1 MSATVAPPFAMGRYN
16 VFWAV
21 PTSGFGE
28 PCDEQPLPLIV
39 GPDGAET
46 PRYGGQAG
54 WDGTGWETL
63 PLPSGR
69 LAQPWPFS
77 QRLFNLPRRRV
88 NLYWRHAFQSRTPA
102 DGQFLFATQLS
113 YRATPS
119 GFVGRCPLVR
129 FERQFRLE
137 DEAIRVVDRIRF
149 RRRLRFATFT
159 PVVIALFP
167 ETKKGPGLFC
177 AKHPSGRS
185 GKIDQVPFS
194 VCLEV
199 DGFRLTQIGCLRS
212 STGDAVL
219 WGERLEDVC
228 FQAGH
233 ELRRVYRY
241 HLPLR
246 RACLTTHRTAHNVR
260 HGRLRMNPKSD
271 SLISQS

>member
-1 MSATVAPPFAMGRYN
+1 MGRYN

-28 PCDEQPLPLIV
+28 PCDEQPLPLVV

-54 WDGTGWETL
+54 WEGTGWETL

-69 LAQPWPFS
+69 LAQPWPLS

-88 NLYWRHAFQSRTPA
+88 NLYWRHVFRSRTPA

-113 YRATPS
+113 FRATPS
-119 GFVGRCPLVR
+119 GFAGRCPLVR
-129 FERQFRLE
+129 FGRQFRLE
-137 DEAIRVVDRIRF
+137 DEAIRVVDRMRF

-159 PVVIALFP
+159 PVVIALLP
-167 ETKKGPGLFC
+167 ETPE
-177 AKHPSGRS
+177 R
-185 GKIDQVPFS
+185 

-199 DGFRLTQIGCLRS
+199 DGFRLAQIGDIRS

-228 FQAGH
+228 FSRGDEIVRTYRFCLAQTA
-233 ELRRVYRY
+233 RRGPEQPRRHSSHAASGPAAVP
-241 HLPLR
+241 HGPHFGTWSLAPGNLP
-246 RACLTTHRTAHNVR
+246 N
-260 HGRLRMNPKSD
+260 
-271 SLISQS
+271 SQPVSERC